1 MRWIL
6 IAALLPIMAIPSW
19 AAKRM
24 TVAQLEQMLSTE
36 KAAHKS
42 DIEIARKISD
52 VELSE
57 RLTDLA
63 LGELSKNFAGGSQ
76 PAMALL
82 LLADRS
88 SFLDPPAKELPATPA
103 PDAATQRH
111 VLEAAKRFAV
121 ETLPNL
127 PNLLAT
133 RTTFSFDDSPQEV
146 TKGGYPQYIG
156 LHSVGSSK
164 AEVSVWNEKK
174 SPLARAGFASSPAQV
189 GLTSWGEFGSLLLI
203 ILSDSSEGKIEWSHW
218 ENTAAGVVAVFQ
230 YEVPKAASHYEINT
244 PVEQIQHSTAST
256 RWASDGGTS
265 ARFSTAIVHNKP
277 GYKGYLWVD
286 PATGTIVRLTLVADL
301 KGDSVFQRIA
311 ILVDYGLVR
320 ITNKTV
326 ICPVRSLALASAP
339 ATVNANLK
347 GNATEWL
354 NENLF
359 TDYHMFASTSRI
371 LTEQSAA
378 AVVPPASN
386 KESAPNVQA
395 SPAGGEKSPLE
406 TASSRSLPQQAAIP
420 SVKVPSGALATAPAA
435 KAENPEQIAAGD
447 EVGSMSQRPQ
457 AATPPLAASVPA
469 TVTPSQPGSISPSPV
484 TSLSKTEPQ
493 YSAPPIDVNVNRVF
507 LPVVVRDK
515 QGRTVAGLKKE
526 DFRVLDEGK
535 IRSISAFNLE
545 ERGSSGSQSATG
557 SEVGGKPQV
566 TANEA
571 TQSSMLPER
580 VTVMVFDDLHL
591 TYEDA
596 TYVRQAASKALDGV
610 LSGSDV
616 AAVVSTSGKIN
627 SGLTRDRAK
636 LQDAIVSVRPQGIN
650 RTGAADCPKVSYYQ
664 ADLIENKHNQEALAD
679 LVSQIMHVCDPRT
692 PQDVAERLADS
703 AARHALTLGGQ
714 DILETYAILSE
725 IVRRMAKLPGQHSL
739 LLVSDGFL
747 PIEEEARYAESQL
760 LDLAARSNVTINAID
775 ARGLYTTSLTASED
789 LQGRNPAKVQEYRQ
803 NSSSIEERAMG
814 ELADGT
820 GGTFFHNNNNLDA
833 GFKAITQAPE
843 VVYMLELPL
852 DGVKANGSFHR
863 LKVEVDREGTT
874 VQTRRG
880 YFIPKPEKRKN

>member
-1 MRWIL
+1 
-6 IAALLPIMAIPSW
+6 
-19 AAKRM
+19 M
-24 TVAQLEQMLSTE
+24 TVAQLEQVLSTD

-63 LGELSKNFAGGSQ
+63 LGELSKTFASGSQ

-133 RTTFSFDDSPQEV
+133 RTTFSFDDGPQEV
-146 TKGGYPQYIG
+146 TKGGYPQRIG

-174 SPLARAGFASSPAQV
+174 SPLARAGFDSSPAQV

-339 ATVNANLK
+339 ATVNASLK

-371 LTEQSAA
+371 HHR
-378 AVVPPASN
+378 AVC
-386 KESAPNVQA
+386 
-395 SPAGGEKSPLE
+395 G
-406 TASSRSLPQQAAIP
+406 SR
-420 SVKVPSGALATAPAA
+420 PAA
-435 KAENPEQIAAGD
+435 
-447 EVGSMSQRPQ
+447 
-457 AATPPLAASVPA
+457 
-469 TVTPSQPGSISPSPV
+469 
-484 TSLSKTEPQ
+484 
-493 YSAPPIDVNVNRVF
+493 
-507 LPVVVRDK
+507 
-515 QGRTVAGLKKE
+515 
-526 DFRVLDEGK
+526 
-535 IRSISAFNLE
+535 
-545 ERGSSGSQSATG
+545 
-557 SEVGGKPQV
+557 
-566 TANEA
+566 
-571 TQSSMLPER
+571 
-580 VTVMVFDDLHL
+580 
-591 TYEDA
+591 
-596 TYVRQAASKALDGV
+596 
-610 LSGSDV
+610 
-616 AAVVSTSGKIN
+616 
-627 SGLTRDRAK
+627 
-636 LQDAIVSVRPQGIN
+636 GI
-650 RTGAADCPKVSYYQ
+650 
-664 ADLIENKHNQEALAD
+664 E
-679 LVSQIMHVCDPRT
+679 
-692 PQDVAERLADS
+692 
-703 AARHALTLGGQ
+703 
-714 DILETYAILSE
+714 
-725 IVRRMAKLPGQHSL
+725 
-739 LLVSDGFL
+739 
-747 PIEEEARYAESQL
+747 
-760 LDLAARSNVTINAID
+760 
-775 ARGLYTTSLTASED
+775 
-789 LQGRNPAKVQEYRQ
+789 
-803 NSSSIEERAMG
+803 
-814 ELADGT
+814 
-820 GGTFFHNNNNLDA
+820 
-833 GFKAITQAPE
+833 
-843 VVYMLELPL
+843 
-852 DGVKANGSFHR
+852 
-863 LKVEVDREGTT
+863 
-874 VQTRRG
+874 
-880 YFIPKPEKRKN
+880 